1 LPIFKNRLEIFFALD
16 AIVFSQNSTP
26 STKINS
32 IIPYFPK
39 KPIRTRVA
47 MRALF
52 LEKVHLKIEHEAS
65 TGHIYRK
72 IQK

>member
-1 LPIFKNRLEIFFALD
+1 
-16 AIVFSQNSTP
+16 
-26 STKINS
+26 
-32 IIPYFPK
+32 
-39 KPIRTRVA
+39 

-72 IQK
+72 NPEMMSHTAPKKSPGQKS